1 MLPQAQ
7 AEAREAEARGKA
19 ELDAAVAGYEEQ
31 MDALQRTAD
40 ERQAAAESSARAVE
54 QWQKRCVR

>member
-1 MLPQAQ
+1 
-7 AEAREAEARGKA
+7 
-19 ELDAAVAGYEEQ
+19 

-54 QWQKRCVR
+54 QWQKRCVLPEPKHVSLPAPH